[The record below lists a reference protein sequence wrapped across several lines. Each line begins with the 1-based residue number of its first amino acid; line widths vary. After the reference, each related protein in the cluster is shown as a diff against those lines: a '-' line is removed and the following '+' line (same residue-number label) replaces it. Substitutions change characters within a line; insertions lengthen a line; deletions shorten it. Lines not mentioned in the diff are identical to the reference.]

1 MNDQLRT
8 LIRDAGTIAQDAR
21 SSFGALSAAQL
32 NWKPSAERWS
42 VAQCFVHL
50 IESNKGYLPIIES
63 VRRGTKKTRFRER
76 LPMLP
81 GLAGRLLIKSLDPA
95 NTRKMKAPKAFEP
108 SQSFSR
114 EVYPRDCGG
123 GFSRE
128 VYPRDCGRFQQRSFN
143 ANRLRHPMVWI
154 TRAASPPDVRR
165 GYASPY

>member
-21 SSFGALSAAQL
+21 SSFGVLSAAQL
-32 NWKPSAERWS
+32 NWKPSTERWS
-42 VAQCFVHL
+42 VAQCFAHL

-128 VYPRDCGRFQQRSFN
+128 VYPRDCGGGFSREVLTQIGFVILWSGSR
-143 ANRLRHPMVWI
+143 ARLR
-154 TRAASPPDVRR
+154 RR
-165 GYASPY
+165 M